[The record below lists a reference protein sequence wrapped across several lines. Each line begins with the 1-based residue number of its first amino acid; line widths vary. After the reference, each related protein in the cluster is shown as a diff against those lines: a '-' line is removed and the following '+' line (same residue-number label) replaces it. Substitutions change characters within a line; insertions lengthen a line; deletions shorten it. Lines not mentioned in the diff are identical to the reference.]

1 MRDAEKG
8 LKQMTGARGWIV
20 VAAALFLGL
29 AGPLRAEEPGDS
41 VVVEEGP
48 VDTDAIFEFLVA
60 EVAAQ
65 RGDTDGAIAIYTR
78 LAREMK
84 DPAIAKRA
92 VETAIRARAFGP
104 AMESSMLLLEL
115 DPDSALAREIM
126 AALLASEGGLD
137 KARDTLA
144 GLLAKAE
151 NRGPVLIQLSQLLA
165 KFPDKDAVLDTVRS
179 LTAKYP
185 VAESHYA
192 VGVAALI
199 AKQPEVAGSE
209 VDEALKMK
217 PGWEQAAILKAQ
229 VLRHTTPDQ
238 VIAFYQGFV
247 AANPEANEV
256 RMQLGR
262 ELAADHRIAEA
273 RDQFSEVEKRAKN
286 DSQASYA
293 VGLLSLQL
301 EDYAPAQAAF
311 DRALKENYREPT
323 AVYLGLGQA
332 AEGLKQYDEAIRWY
346 QKVESSDWIRA
357 QLKIATLITRQQG
370 LAAGR
375 EYLQKIDAQSTDDRI
390 QIIQVEAQL
399 LRDAKEWQ
407 ATYEMLSKAVD
418 EYPDSYE
425 LLYDR
430 AMAAERVD
438 KLNVLESDL
447 RKVIQMKPDYAH
459 AYNALGYTLADRTN
473 RLSEAKEL
481 IDKAYKLAPDDPFIL
496 DSLGWV
502 YFRLGNNPEAL
513 KYLQIAYTSRSDPEI
528 AAHLGEVLWTSGK
541 HDEAQKIWREA
552 LVENP
557 SHEALLAVMQ
567 KHQP

>member
-1 MRDAEKG
+1 
-8 LKQMTGARGWIV
+8 MTGARWWIP
-20 VAAALFLGL
+20 AAAAVFVGL
-29 AGPLRAEEPGDS
+29 AGPAWSEEPGDT

-65 RGDTDGAIAIYTR
+65 RGDTDGAIAVYTR
-78 LAREMK
+78 LARETK

-115 DPDSALAREIM
+115 DPESALAREIM
-126 AALLASEGGLD
+126 AALLSNEGGLD

-144 GLLAKAE
+144 GLLAKSE
-151 NRGPVLIQLSQLLA
+151 NRGPALIQLTQLLG
-165 KFPDKDAVLDTVRS
+165 KFPDKVAVLETVRQ
-179 LTAKYP
+179 LTVPYP
-185 VAESHYA
+185 IAESRYA

-199 AKQPEVAGSE
+199 AGQPEVAGTE
-209 VDEALKMK
+209 ADAALKMR

-229 VLRHTTPDQ
+229 VIRRTTPDQ
-238 VIAFYQGFV
+238 VIPFYVSFV
-247 AANPEANEV
+247 AANPDAKDV

-262 ELAADHRIAEA
+262 EFAADHKIAEA
-273 RDQFSEVEKRAKN
+273 RDQFAEVEKRSKN

-301 EDYAPAQAAF
+301 EDYAAAQAAF

-332 AEGLKQYDEAIRWY
+332 AEGLKQYDEAIGWY

-357 QLKIATLITRQQG
+357 QLKVATLITRTKG
-370 LAAGR
+370 LPAGR
-375 EYLQKIDAQSTDDRI
+375 EYLHNIDAHTTDDRI
-390 QIIQVEAQL
+390 QVIQVEAQL

-407 ATYEMLSKAVD
+407 LTYEMLTKAVD

-438 KLNVLESDL
+438 KLDVLESDL

-541 HDEAQKIWREA
+541 HDEAKKVWHDA

-557 SHEALLAVMQ
+557 AHEALLAAMQ

>member
-1 MRDAEKG
+1 MN
-8 LKQMTGARGWIV
+8 GARWWIP
-20 VAAALFLGL
+20 AGAALLLGL
-29 AGPLRAEEPGDS
+29 AGSGWAEEPGDT
-41 VVVEEGP
+41 VVVEEAP
-48 VDTDAIFEFLVA
+48 VDTDAMFEFLLA

-65 RGDTDGAIAIYTR
+65 RGDTEGAIAIYER
-78 LAREMK
+78 LARERS

-104 AMESSMLLLEL
+104 AMESATLLLEL
-115 DPDSALAREIM
+115 DPESTLAREIM
-126 AALLASEGGLD
+126 AALLANEGDLD
-137 KARDTLA
+137 KARDSMA
-144 GLLAKAE
+144 AVLAKAQ
-151 NRGPVLIQLSQLLA
+151 NRGPILSQLSQLLG
-165 KFPDKDAVLDTVRS
+165 KFPDKDAVLAAVRQ

-185 VAESHYA
+185 VAESRYA
-192 VGVAALI
+192 VGVASLLAGQTDTALT
-199 AKQPEVAGSE
+199 
-209 VDEALKMK
+209 EADAALAMK

-229 VLRHTTPDQ
+229 ILRRTAPDQ
-238 VIAFYQGFV
+238 VVPFYLAFV
-247 AANPEANEV
+247 ATNPDANEV

-262 ELAADHRIAEA
+262 ELAADHKIAEA
-273 RDQFSEVEKRAKN
+273 RDQFAEVEKRSKK

-301 EDYAPAQAAF
+301 EDYPSAQAAF

-346 QKVESSDWIRA
+346 QKVESGDWIRA
-357 QLKIATLITRQQG
+357 QLKIATLIARTKG

-375 EYLQKIDAQSTDDRI
+375 EYLQHIEAPSTDDKI

-418 EYPDSYE
+418 EYPESYE

-430 AMAAERVD
+430 AMAAERVN
-438 KLNVLESDL
+438 KLDVLENDL
-447 RKVIQMKPDYAH
+447 RKVIKMKPDYAH

-473 RLSEAKEL
+473 RLAEAKEL

-502 YFRLGNNPEAL
+502 YYRLGNNPEAL
-513 KYLQIAYTSRSDPEI
+513 KYLQIAYSSRSDPEI
-528 AAHLGEVLWTSGK
+528 AAHLGEVLWNEGK

-567 KHQP
+567 KHHP

>member
-1 MRDAEKG
+1 
-8 LKQMTGARGWIV
+8 MTGARWWIP
-20 VAAALFLGL
+20 AGAALLLGL
-29 AGPLRAEEPGDS
+29 GVPAWAEQPGDT
-41 VVVEEGP
+41 VVIEEAP
-48 VDTDAIFEFLVA
+48 VDADAMFQFLLA

-65 RGDTDGAIAIYTR
+65 RGDTDGAIGIYER
-78 LAREMK
+78 LARETK

-104 AMESSMLLLEL
+104 ALESATLLLEL
-115 DPDSALAREIM
+115 DPESSLAREII
-126 AALLASEGGLD
+126 AALLANEGDLD
-137 KARDTLA
+137 KARDTMSGILE
-144 GLLAKAE
+144 KAE
-151 NRGPVLIQLSQLLA
+151 NRGPVLSQLSQLLG
-165 KFPDKDAVLDTVRS
+165 KFPDKAAVLATVRQ

-185 VAESHYA
+185 VAESRYA
-192 VGVAALI
+192 VGVAAL
-199 AKQPEVAGSE
+199 VAGQP
-209 VDEALKMK
+209 DAALTEADAALAMK

-229 VLRHTTPDQ
+229 ILRRTAPDK
-238 VIAFYQGFV
+238 VIPFYLSFV
-247 AANPEANEV
+247 AASPDANEV

-262 ELAADHRIAEA
+262 ELAADHKIAEA
-273 RDQFSEVEKRAKN
+273 RDQFAEVEKRSKK

-301 EDYAPAQAAF
+301 EDYPAAQAAF
-311 DRALKENYREPT
+311 DRALQENYREPT

-332 AEGLKQYDEAIRWY
+332 AEGLKQFDEAIRWY
-346 QKVESSDWIRA
+346 QKVEASDWIRA
-357 QLKIATLITRQQG
+357 QLKIATLIARTQG

-375 EYLQKIDAQSTDDRI
+375 DYLEHIDAHGTDDKI

-407 ATYEMLSKAVD
+407 ATYDMLSKAVE

-425 LLYDR
+425 LIYDR
-430 AMAAERVD
+430 AMAAERVN
-438 KLNVLESDL
+438 KLDVLEADL
-447 RKVIQMKPDYAH
+447 RKVIKMKPDYAH

-473 RLSEAKEL
+473 RLAEAKEL

-502 YFRLGNNPEAL
+502 YYRLGNNPEAL
-513 KYLQIAYTSRSDPEI
+513 KYLQIAYSSRSDPEI
-528 AAHLGEVLWTSGK
+528 AAHLGEVLWTQGK

-567 KHQP
+567 KHSN

>member
-1 MRDAEKG
+1 MN
-8 LKQMTGARGWIV
+8 GARWWIP
-20 VAAALFLGL
+20 AGAALFLGL
-29 AGPLRAEEPGDS
+29 AGPAWAEEPGDT
-41 VVVEEGP
+41 VVIEETP
-48 VDTDAIFEFLVA
+48 VDTDAMFEFLLA

-65 RGDTDGAIAIYTR
+65 RGDTDGAIAIYER
-78 LAREMK
+78 LAREGK

-104 AMESSMLLLEL
+104 AMESATLLLEL
-115 DPDSALAREIM
+115 DPESSLAREII
-126 AALLASEGGLD
+126 AALLANEGDLD
-137 KARDTLA
+137 KARDMMA
-144 GLLAKAE
+144 GVLAKAQ
-151 NRGPVLIQLSQLLA
+151 NRGPILAQLSALFS
-165 KFPDKDAVLDTVRS
+165 KFPDKVAVLGTVRE

-185 VAESHYA
+185 VPESRYA
-192 VGVAALI
+192 VGVAALV
-199 AKQPEVAGSE
+199 AGQPETALSE
-209 VDEALKMK
+209 TDAALAMK

-229 VLRHTTPDQ
+229 VLRRTVPDQ
-238 VIAFYQGFV
+238 VVPFYQAFITT
-247 AANPEANEV
+247 NPDANEV

-262 ELAADHRIAEA
+262 ELAADHKIAEA
-273 RDQFSEVEKRAKN
+273 RDQFAEVEKRSKK

-301 EDYAPAQAAF
+301 EDYPSAQAAF

-346 QKVESSDWIRA
+346 QKVEAGDWIRA
-357 QLKIATLITRQQG
+357 QLKIATLIARTQG

-375 EYLQKIDAQSTDDRI
+375 DYLQHIDAHGTDDKI

-399 LRDAKEWQ
+399 LRDSKEWQ
-407 ATYEMLSKAVD
+407 ATYDMLSKAVD
-418 EYPDSYE
+418 EYPESYE

-430 AMAAERVD
+430 AMAAERID
-438 KLNVLESDL
+438 KLDVLESDL
-447 RKVIQMKPDYAH
+447 RKVIKMKPDYAH

-473 RLSEAKEL
+473 RLAEAKEL
-481 IDKAYKLAPDDPFIL
+481 IDKAYKLSPDDPFIL

-502 YFRLGNNPEAL
+502 YYRLGNKPEAL
-513 KYLQIAYTSRSDPEI
+513 RYLQIAYGSRSDPEI
-528 AAHLGEVLWTSGK
+528 AAHLGEVLWSQGK

-567 KHQP
+567 KHAN

>member
-1 MRDAEKG
+1 
-8 LKQMTGARGWIV
+8 MTGARWWIP
-20 VAAALFLGL
+20 AAAAIFLGL
-29 AGPLRAEEPGDS
+29 AGPARAEDPGDTI
-41 VVVEEGP
+41 VVEEGP
-48 VDTDAIFEFLVA
+48 VDTDSMFEFLVA

-65 RGDTDGAIAIYTR
+65 RGDIDGAIAIYTR

-104 AMESSMLLLEL
+104 AMDSAMLLLEL
-115 DPDSALAREIM
+115 DPESALSREIM
-126 AALLASEGGLD
+126 SALLGSEGGID
-137 KARDTLA
+137 KARDTVA
-144 GLLAKAE
+144 GLLDKAQ
-151 NRGPVLIQLSQLLA
+151 NRGPVLIQLSQLFA
-165 KFPDKDAVLDTVRS
+165 KYPDKTAVLEAVRQI
-179 LTAKYP
+179 TAKYP
-185 VAESHYA
+185 IAESRYA
-192 VGVAALI
+192 VGVAALL
-199 AKQPEVAGSE
+199 ANQPDVA
-209 VDEALKMK
+209 DAEADAALRMR

-229 VLRHTTPDQ
+229 VLRRTTPDQ
-238 VIAFYQGFV
+238 VIAFYQSFI
-247 AANPEANEV
+247 ASNPEANEV

-262 ELAADHRIAEA
+262 ELAGDHRIAEA
-273 RDQFSEVEKRAKN
+273 RDQFAEVEKRAKN

-301 EDYAPAQAAF
+301 EDYPAAQGAF

-370 LAAGR
+370 LPAGR
-375 EYLQKIDAQSTDDRI
+375 EYLHNIDTHTPDDRI
-390 QIIQVEAQL
+390 QVIQVEAQL

-407 ATYEMLSKAVD
+407 ATYEMLTKAVE
-418 EYPDSYE
+418 EYPESYE

-430 AMAAERVD
+430 AMAAERVN
-438 KLNVLESDL
+438 KLEVLESDL

-459 AYNALGYTLADRTN
+459 AYNALGYTLADRTT

-481 IDKAYKLAPDDPFIL
+481 IDKAYKLSPDDPFIL

-541 HDEAQKIWREA
+541 HEEARKVWRDA

-557 SHEALLAVMQ
+557 AHEALLAAMQ